1 MENELIEILVQKR
14 AIDKRLRLITLII
27 IVIAM
32 GLVFLIYDS
41 LNKKQDTNV
50 ELQKDKN
57 SLKEEVAVLKS
68 HLDSINLANEK
79 LALGATYASSKR
91 PQLAIEAYTRAIKL
105 DPPNASAY
113 RLRGYIYLITGKKEE
128 AVKDLKTSVKID
140 SLEVWSHYNLAL
152 AYMAVKDTVNALA
165 SVKKVFE
172 LDRDFG
178 EVIEAD
184 VQFKAIRKLSGYKE
198 IYKSH
203 P

>member
-1 MENELIEILVQKR
+1 MENELIEILAQKK

-27 IVIAM
+27 IIIAM

-41 LNKKQDTNV
+41 LNKKQDTNT
-50 ELQKDKN
+50 ELLQDKN
-57 SLKEEVAVLKS
+57 SLKKEVAGLKS
-68 HLDSINLANEK
+68 HLDSVNSANEK
-79 LALGATYASSKR
+79 LALGATYAASKR
-91 PQLAIEAYTRAIKL
+91 PQLAIEAYSRAIKL
-105 DPPNASAY
+105 DPQNASAY
-113 RLRGYIYLITGKKEE
+113 RLRGYIYLITGKKED

-165 SVKKVFE
+165 SVKRVFE
-172 LDRDFG
+172 LDSKFG
-178 EVIEAD
+178 EVIESDA
-184 VQFKAIRKLSGYKE
+184 QFKVIRKLPGYKE